1 MTVEETCTCPGGEAG
16 ILMHTIGCPKRT
28 IGRFKELDVRPIAT
42 TFMAKLDEIEADLA
56 HMVSEFN
63 EDQSYE
69 AGAVAQAALCAV
81 NNIKGQS
88 GNTVDLDSWLW
99 DPDKKGEI

>member
-1 MTVEETCTCPGGEAG
+1 MTVEETCTCPGGEGAV
-16 ILMHTIGCPKRT
+16 LMHTIGCPKRP
-28 IGRFKELDVRPIAT
+28 RVLLDVRPIAS

-63 EDQSYE
+63 DDQSYE

-88 GNTVDLDSWLW
+88 GNTVDLESWLW
-99 DPDKKGEI
+99 DPDNYKGEKI